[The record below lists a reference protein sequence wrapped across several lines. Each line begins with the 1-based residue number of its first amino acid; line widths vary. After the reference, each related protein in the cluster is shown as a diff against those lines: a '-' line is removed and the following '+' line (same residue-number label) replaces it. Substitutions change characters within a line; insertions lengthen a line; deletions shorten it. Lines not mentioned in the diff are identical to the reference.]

1 MDEKLSPIDSCYRCY
16 RCSPNQNI
24 KHSLFRNFL
33 LSSQFSSQKLICS
46 HRMLMFKFSS
56 KERSGASAQ
65 GHQSGS
71 RADGEGR
78 VCYRWHLWHMIQWY
92 NSNISPHFVCRK
104 YVKNRQSAVA
114 LVHIWLVSVFLRDC
128 VSNLLG
134 LGVFERPS
142 KGQQNREAWWQ
153 RAKIQ
158 SRGWCWRWRWVRPWQ
173 ERMELG
179 ILVAAC
185 ILICGVCSK

>member
-1 MDEKLSPIDSCYRCY
+1 MT
-16 RCSPNQNI
+16 
-24 KHSLFRNFL
+24 
-33 LSSQFSSQKLICS
+33 
-46 HRMLMFKFSS
+46 FSS
-56 KERSGASAQ
+56 KERSWASAQ

-78 VCYRWHLWHMIQWY
+78 PLLQMTHMTHMTHDTTRRFP
-92 NSNISPHFVCRK
+92 NFVCRK
-104 YVKNRQSAVA
+104 YAKNRQSAVA
-114 LVHIWLVSVFLRDC
+114 LVHIWLVSVFSRDC

-142 KGQQNREAWWQ
+142 KGQPNREAWWQ